1 MKNPVI
7 EVERVLFGY
16 DPGEAVLRDVSF
28 SIERHQFVAVIGP
41 NGGGKSTLLKLL
53 LGLIKPWK
61 GTIAINGKS
70 PPTTIM
76 AYVPQ
81 VFSSDRAFPITALE
95 VVLGGRV
102 RHLSS
107 WGSFQKKDID
117 IARESLSRVG
127 LLHLEDQAFGTLS
140 GGQAQR
146 VLIARALSS
155 QPEVLL
161 LDEPTS
167 STDKEAEK
175 AIFETLLQL
184 KKELTIIMVTHNI
197 ASIVTHVEEV
207 LCVDGTVSHIPPQ
220 EICEHFAIGLYHE
233 PLLEGHTSLP
243 QRKEKL

>member
-7 EVERVLFGY
+7 EVSNVLFGY
-16 DPGEAVLRDVSF
+16 NPGEVVLKDVSF
-28 SIERHQFVAVIGP
+28 TIEKGQFVAVIGP

-53 LGLIKPWK
+53 LGLIKPLS
-61 GTIAINGKS
+61 GTIFIDGKI
-70 PPTTIM
+70 PPTAIM

-81 VFSSDRAFPITALE
+81 VFSSDRAFPITVLE

-102 RHLSS
+102 RHLSP
-107 WGSFQKKDID
+107 WGNFQKNDIA

-127 LLHLEDQAFGTLS
+127 LLHLEEQSFGTLS

-184 KKELTIIMVTHNI
+184 KKELTIVMVTHNI
-197 ASIVTHVEEV
+197 ASIVTHVEEI
-207 LCVDGTVSHIPPQ
+207 LCVDGTTSKMTPR

-233 PLLEGHTSLP
+233 PLLEGHNHLP
-243 QRKEKL
+243 QRKKTP